1 MQTDQHPTLLAIADE
16 VGLFFRKEPATGLE
30 CPWWGYGELGGGLF
44 MIGRNGPPSGDF
56 ASHGETM
63 KKVEAGDDG
72 RRLHGEVAMRLA
84 ALEQRYTSSRR
95 ALVETLA
102 KANRPLTTP
111 EILQTVDRASISST
125 YRNLTVLCE
134 AEVAR
139 RISGADDLGRFELA
153 EELGGHH
160 HHLVCSSCGT
170 MEDVEASPKLER
182 AIAEAA
188 RQASDDRGF
197 QIRAHRID
205 FEGLCTDCLTRT

>member
-1 MQTDQHPTLLAIADE
+1 MNAE
-16 VGLFFRKEPATGLE
+16 E
-30 CPWWGYGELGGGLF
+30 
-44 MIGRNGPPSGDF
+44 
-56 ASHGETM
+56 ASQ
-63 KKVEAGDDG
+63 DN
-72 RRLHGEVAMRLA
+72 RRLHGEAAIRLA

-102 KANRPLTTP
+102 SAGRPLTTP
-111 EILQTVDRASISST
+111 EILKNDASASISSI

-139 RISGADDLGRFELA
+139 KIPGADDVGRFELA

-188 RQASDDRGF
+188 RQASEESGF

-205 FEGLCTDCLTRT
+205 FEGVCTSCLDKSTPVTRTN

>member
-1 MQTDQHPTLLAIADE
+1 MT
-16 VGLFFRKEPATGLE
+16 
-30 CPWWGYGELGGGLF
+30 
-44 MIGRNGPPSGDF
+44 
-56 ASHGETM
+56 
-63 KKVEAGDDG
+63 EAENAADG
-72 RRLHGEVAMRLA
+72 RRVHGEAAIRLA

-102 KANRPLTTP
+102 RAGRPLTTP

-139 RISGADDLGRFELA
+139 RISGADDVGRFELA

-188 RQASDDRGF
+188 RQASEERGF
-197 QIRAHRID
+197 HIRNHRID
-205 FEGLCTDCLTRT
+205 FEGLCNNCLAKEPSGSDR